1 MSSSVTLEEYL
12 IPASESSDS
21 RSRSEVVSWSR
32 SENFFL
38 TTSPFSDTVAVGAV
52 PPGVSDV
59 KESACTGSGV
69 AMLPFLFAEP
79 LYNCIVIAYTDTG
92 VGFVMRGVV
101 GALAPPGIRSSSFY
115 AKWVV
120 L

>member
-1 MSSSVTLEEYL
+1 MTIGSFCGIVT
-12 IPASESSDS
+12 
-21 RSRSEVVSWSR
+21 
-32 SENFFL
+32 
-38 TTSPFSDTVAVGAV
+38 TGAV
-52 PPGVSDV
+52 QPGVSDV
-59 KESACTGSGV
+59 KESVCTGSGV

-79 LYNCIVIAYTDTG
+79 LYNCIVIAYTDMG

-101 GALAPPGIRSSSFY
+101 GAIAPPGIRSSSFY